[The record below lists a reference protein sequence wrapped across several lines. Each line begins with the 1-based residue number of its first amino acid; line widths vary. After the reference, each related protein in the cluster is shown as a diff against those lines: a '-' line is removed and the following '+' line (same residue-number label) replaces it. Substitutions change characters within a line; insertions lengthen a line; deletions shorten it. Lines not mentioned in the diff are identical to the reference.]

1 MIKQAK
7 FMEEYLEST
16 INSSN
21 MFQPD
26 KTQQTKFY
34 IGITKYNIPIFVG
47 YTVAHIKNK
56 GIKANVVYDKESKSV
71 RLYDAYGD
79 TPSIISENLYKDYV
93 FIFDSHHGVYNS
105 EYADTDLLKLSSQL
119 KRIYNKIVEQY
130 NDISKLLNID
140 YHNFIDNIF
149 ISCINGFAKYS
160 MQLCCV
166 YVASFIY
173 DLECT
178 YNAQV
183 SKDKLLRD
191 CVNWTV
197 KQINKLIICPLYDKI
212 AYKFIEM
219 IIKHDIFGK
228 SYNNKCEEE
237 LIFLKYP
244 SRIVENIGLEDYQTR
259 SMIEKIV
266 ADKDY
271 MRICKVNEPYLHLPD
286 FLINNAK
293 DIGFTIDDIIY
304 DIPDNN
310 DVLFDGIMSY
320 NYSCDRID
328 IIIIYGK
335 EPINKYLYMW
345 AGAVSIDFI
354 LTGKLDYDVL
364 FKDILDKLQ
373 YEKRNMYKF
382 KDYCYADNEYYFNK
396 YIDTVCDLSKDLLDN
411 TYEFDKRD
419 LFEFAQITNDDMTNR
434 TIYEEIIRRLG
445 D

>member
-7 FMEEYLEST
+7 FMEKYLEST

-21 MFQPD
+21 MLQPN
-26 KTQQTKFY
+26 KTRQTKFY
-34 IGITKYNIPIFVG
+34 IGITKYNIPIFVD

-56 GIKANVVYDKESKSV
+56 GIKANVAYDKESKSV
-71 RLYDAYGD
+71 RLYDAYED
-79 TPSIISENLYKDYV
+79 TPISENLYKDYV
-93 FIFDSHHGVYNS
+93 FIFDSHHRVYNS
-105 EYADTDLLKLSSQL
+105 EYANTDLLELSPQL

-160 MQLCCV
+160 MQLCCI

-173 DLECT
+173 GLECIH
-178 YNAQV
+178 NAQV

-197 KQINKLIICPLYDKI
+197 KQINKLAICSPYDKI
-212 AYKFIEM
+212 VYKFIEM

-244 SRIVENIGLEDYQTR
+244 SRIIPNIGLEDYETR

-271 MRICKVNEPYLHLPD
+271 MRICKAGKSYLPD
-286 FLINNAK
+286 SLINSAK
-293 DIGFTIDDIIY
+293 DCGFTINDIKY

-335 EPINKYLYMW
+335 EPINKYLYTW
-345 AGAVSIDFI
+345 TGAVSIDFI
-354 LTGKLDYDVL
+354 LTDKLDYDVL

-373 YEKRNMYKF
+373 YAKRSMYKF

-396 YIDTVCDLSKDLLDN
+396 YIDTVSDLSKNLLDN

-419 LFEFAQITNDDMTNR
+419 LFEFAQITNDDTTNR
-434 TIYEEIIRRLG
+434 TIYEEIISRLG